1 MKPFLLVLLLLSL
14 GANAWLVLA
23 RSSKPGSTA
32 SRESTSPSPAASGPA
47 QRANPSATPASTA
60 AAASAPQPFVWKNY
74 GHSDS
79 DLRALV
85 SDLRAAGFPADV
97 IVKFIGPLLRERT
110 YARVATLPFWQQVG
124 FGKAY
129 RDETQKASDELF
141 RLQEELLG
149 PDGSRAATI
158 DPFQRQMQFGHLS
171 TAKIDAFLR
180 IDRDYQAIRSEL
192 LNANGGVLTPE
203 DVKARNEQMATL
215 ERERL
220 ADIAAAFGPEDF
232 AAYELRSSAAANGV
246 MSGLRN
252 LTVTEAEYT
261 ALVAAQKVKDPN
273 ASMFRFT
280 TSEEP
285 GYLERTYAFNDQV
298 RALLGEERAHT
309 YLQSVDMTYQQVAR
323 FAGNY
328 PSLTTSQT
336 YALYQLQSEAQAA
349 SNRFSAAAR
358 TASAPPV
365 DGIQKTMAELNTR
378 LETLLG
384 ADAAKAYRAQGPG
397 STFNAF
403 RPRPAAPIGTT
414 TSPAAGGAVQVLR
427 GSG

>member
-1 MKPFLLVLLLLSL
+1 MKSFLLVLLLLSL
-14 GANAWLVLA
+14 AANAWLVLA
-23 RSSKPGSTA
+23 RTTGASSGA
-32 SRESTSPSPAASGPA
+32 SPALASKSGSPPA
-47 QRANPSATPASTA
+47 NRAAPAKSGQPDA
-60 AAASAPQPFVWKNY
+60 AAAAAPQPFVWKNY

-220 ADIAAAFGPEDF
+220 ADIAAALGPEDF
-232 AAYELRSSAAANGV
+232 AAYELRGSAAANNV

-273 ASMFRFT
+273 ASMFRIT
-280 TSEEP
+280 NLDETGS
-285 GYLERTYAFNDQV
+285 LERTFAFNDQV
-298 RALLGEERAHT
+298 RALLGEERAHA
-309 YLQSVDMTYQQVAR
+309 YLQSADMAYQQVAR
-323 FAGNY
+323 FAANY

-349 SNRFSAAAR
+349 SNQFFSAAR
-358 TASAPPV
+358 TGSAPPT

-384 ADAAKAYRAQGPG
+384 ADAAKAYRAQGIG
-397 STFNAF
+397 NTFNTF
-403 RPRPAAPIGTT
+403 RPRPAPAAPIGTT
-414 TSPAAGGAVQVLR
+414 TPAAGGTVQVLR